1 MRDQVCRFIRDTRI
15 ILKALKRLAEDAVIT
30 FAVIYGLY
38 TVCRILIG

>member
-1 MRDQVCRFIRDTRI
+1 MRDKVCQFIQDTRT
-15 ILKALKRLAEDAVIT
+15 ILRELKQLAEGALIT